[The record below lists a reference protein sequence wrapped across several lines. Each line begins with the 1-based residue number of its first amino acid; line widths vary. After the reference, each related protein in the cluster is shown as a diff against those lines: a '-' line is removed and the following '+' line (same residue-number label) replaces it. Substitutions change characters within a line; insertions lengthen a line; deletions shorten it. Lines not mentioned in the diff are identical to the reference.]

1 MTTNYINRDEAT
13 FQASR
18 IVNRKQTPCVVTTV
32 TWPQSNM
39 NSHCHVAE
47 AKEASFVAKKKTNVF
62 IHAKCPSQAITHAST
77 TECSFVSLILSYF
90 QPNPVIHG
98 PKLQILT
105 WTQYIPYVTVRPRSL
120 FQWIVDC
127 IADIEL
133 WCRSHGLKL
142 NADKSDVI

>member
-1 MTTNYINRDEAT
+1 
-13 FQASR
+13 
-18 IVNRKQTPCVVTTV
+18 
-32 TWPQSNM
+32 M

-105 WTQYIPYVTVRPRSL
+105 WTQYIPYVTIARSL
-120 FQWIVDC
+120 EAYSNESSTASQT
-127 IADIEL
+127 
-133 WCRSHGLKL
+133 L
-142 NADKSDVI
+142 NSGAVLTD